1 MATKNYQI
9 NQLQTDGSLLIL
21 HPETNADVI
30 NETTS
35 KKVMTADERT
45 KLNGIATGAQV
56 NKIETIKVNGTVV
69 NPDSNKVVN
78 ITVDASGAASSAVSA
93 HNTSST
99 AHSDIRTLVSNA
111 QTAANNAQAKA
122 NSAYTL
128 AEGRARAVSF
138 DTVEAMTSA
147 LKAAAKT
154 DYKIGDNLFIKA
166 TGVPDYWISNV
177 LTTNTGTY
185 GYFEVSVLETQK
197 VDLTNYYTK
206 SEIDTKFLTKTDA
219 SGTYATISTVNTLS
233 TTVSGHTT
241 KISAL
246 ETNVSNIQSKNTS
259 QDTEI
264 TNIKNGTTTVGKAT
278 SATKLATARTI
289 SLTGDAAGSASFDGS
304 TDKSISVTLA
314 SVGKA
319 GTYSVVTTD
328 AKGRVT
334 SGAQVIEVGTT
345 GQTSPSASLAIGGI
359 FFKEI

>member
-78 ITVDASGAASSAVSA
+78 ITVDASGAASSA
-93 HNTSST
+93 
-99 AHSDIRTLVSNA
+99 HSDMRTLVSNA
-111 QTAANNAQAKA
+111 QTAANNAQTKA

-166 TGVPDYWISNV
+166 TGVPDYWVSNV

-219 SGTYATISTVNTLS
+219 SSTYATISTVNTLS
-233 TTVSGHTT
+233 STVSGHTT
-241 KISAL
+241 KISTL
-246 ETNVSNIQSKNTS
+246 ETNVSDIQSKNTS
-259 QDTEI
+259 QELS
-264 TNIKNGTTTVGKAT
+264 KV
-278 SATKLATARTI
+278 
-289 SLTGDAAGSASFDGS
+289 
-304 TDKSISVTLA
+304 
-314 SVGKA
+314 
-319 GTYSVVTTD
+319 
-328 AKGRVT
+328 
-334 SGAQVIEVGTT
+334 
-345 GQTSPSASLAIGGI
+345 
-359 FFKEI
+359 

>member
-9 NQLQTDGSLLIL
+9 NQLQTDGSLLVL

-45 KLNGIATGAQV
+45 KLNGIAAGAQV

-69 NPDSNKVVN
+69 NPNSNKEVN

-166 TGVPDYWISNV
+166 TGVSDYWVSNV
-177 LTTNTGTY
+177 LTTNSGTY

-219 SGTYATISTVNTLS
+219 SVTYATISTVNTLS
-233 TTVSGHTT
+233 SSVS
-241 KISAL
+241 
-246 ETNVSNIQSKNTS
+246 
-259 QDTEI
+259 
-264 TNIKNGTTTVGKAT
+264 
-278 SATKLATARTI
+278 
-289 SLTGDAAGSASFDGS
+289 
-304 TDKSISVTLA
+304 
-314 SVGKA
+314 
-319 GTYSVVTTD
+319 
-328 AKGRVT
+328 
-334 SGAQVIEVGTT
+334 
-345 GQTSPSASLAIGGI
+345 
-359 FFKEI
+359 

>member
-56 NKIETIKVNGTVV
+56 NKIEAIKVNGTVV

-166 TGVPDYWISNV
+166 TGVPDYWVSNV
-177 LTTNTGTY
+177 LTTNSGTY
-185 GYFEVSVLETQK
+185 GYFEISALETQK

-206 SEIDTKFLTKTDA
+206 TEIDNKFLTKTDA

-233 TTVSGHTT
+233 STVSGHTT
-241 KISAL
+241 KISTL

-264 TNIKNGTTTVGKAT
+264 TNIKNGTTTVAKAT
-278 SATKLATARTI
+278 TSTKLATARTI
-289 SLTGDAAGSASFDGS
+289 AINGDGSGSTTFDGS
-304 TDKSISVTLA
+304 SDKTITLTLS
-314 SVGKA
+314 SVGTA

>member
-9 NQLQTDGSLLIL
+9 NQLQTNGSLLVL

-30 NETTS
+30 IETSS
-35 KKVMTADERT
+35 KKVMTAAERT
-45 KLNGIATGAQV
+45 KLTGIASGAQV
-56 NKIETIKVNGTVV
+56 NKIESIEFNGTTLT
-69 NPDSNKVVN
+69 PDSNKKVS
-78 ITVDASGAASSAVSA
+78 ITADMSGAASSAVST

-138 DTVEAMTSA
+138 ATVEAMTAA

-166 TGVPDYWISNV
+166 TGVPNYWISNV

-185 GYFEVSVLETQK
+185 GYFEISILETQK

-206 SEIDTKFLTKTDA
+206 TEIENKYLTKTDA

-233 TTVSGHTT
+233 STVSGHTT
-241 KISAL
+241 KISTL
-246 ETNVSNIQSKNTS
+246 ESDVSGIKTKNTS

-264 TNIKNGTTTVGKAT
+264 ANIKNGTTTVGKST
-278 SATKLATARTI
+278 TATKLATARTI
-289 SLTGDAAGSASFDGS
+289 SLTGDATGSASFDGS
-304 TDKSISVTLA
+304 ADKSISVTLA

>member
-9 NQLQTDGSLLIL
+9 NQLQTDGSLLVL

-30 NETTS
+30 TETSS
-35 KKVMTADERT
+35 KKVMTAAERT
-45 KLNGIATGAQV
+45 KLTGIASGAQV
-56 NKIETIKVNGTVV
+56 NKIESIEFNGTTLT
-69 NPDSNKVVN
+69 PDSNKKVS
-78 ITVDASGAASSAVSA
+78 ITADMSGAASSAVSA

-99 AHSDIRTLVSNA
+99 AHSDIRTLVTNA
-111 QTAANNAQAKA
+111 QTAANNAQSKA

-138 DTVEAMTSA
+138 DTVEAMTAA

-177 LTTNTGTY
+177 LSTNSGTY
-185 GYFEVSVLETQK
+185 GYFEISPLETQK
-197 VDLTNYYTK
+197 IDLTNYYTK
-206 SEIDTKFLTKTDA
+206 TEIENKYLAKTDA
-219 SGTYATISTVNTLS
+219 DTTYAKKSTVDTLS
-233 TTVSGHTT
+233 STVSGHTT
-241 KISAL
+241 KIGTL
-246 ETNVSNIQSKNTS
+246 ESDVSGIKTKNTS

-264 TNIKNGTTTVGKAT
+264 ANIKNGTTKVGKAST
-278 SATKLATARTI
+278 ADQLATARDI
-289 SLTGDAAGSASFDGS
+289 SLTGDATGSASFNGS
-304 TDKSISVTLA
+304 ANASIAVTLKNI
-314 SVGKA
+314 GTA

-334 SGAQVIEVGTT
+334 SGAQVIEVGTA
-345 GQTSPSASLAIGGI
+345 GQANPSSSLAIGGI